1 MRSSSKRP
9 VKLNPYWQ
17 PQADALYGETAF
29 ALAWLEPVWFEDA
42 RSVPDGWSPDLASRA
57 DEWAAWQEE
66 VELRAVME
74 TELAEYQQQMEAAY
88 ARRLYEEQAALYV
101 PANQRWRFE

>member
-1 MRSSSKRP
+1 MKQSSKRP

-42 RSVPDGWSPDLASRA
+42 RSVPDDWDPSLCGHESMVYWRRL
-57 DEWAAWQEE
+57 WAAP
-66 VELRAVME
+66 VGF
-74 TELAEYQQQMEAAY
+74 T
-88 ARRLYEEQAALYV
+88 
-101 PANQRWRFE
+101 PG

>member
-1 MRSSSKRP
+1 MRPSSKRP

-42 RSVPDGWSPDLASRA
+42 RSVPDHWDPSL
-57 DEWAAWQEE
+57 
-66 VELRAVME
+66 LIH
-74 TELAEYQQQMEAAY
+74 
-88 ARRLYEEQAALYV
+88 ARRAY
-101 PANQRWRFE
+101 WRAYFERLTS

>member
-1 MRSSSKRP
+1 MRPSSKRP

-42 RSVPDGWSPDLASRA
+42 RSVPDDWDPSLCGHESMVYWRRF
-57 DEWAAWQEE
+57 WAAQ
-66 VELRAVME
+66 VGF
-74 TELAEYQQQMEAAY
+74 T
-88 ARRLYEEQAALYV
+88 
-101 PANQRWRFE
+101 PG

>member
-1 MRSSSKRP
+1 MRPSSKRP

-42 RSVPDGWSPDLASRA
+42 RSVPDDWDPSL
-57 DEWAAWQEE
+57 
-66 VELRAVME
+66 LIH
-74 TELAEYQQQMEAAY
+74 
-88 ARRLYEEQAALYV
+88 ARRAY
-101 PANQRWRFE
+101 WRAYFERLTP

>member
-1 MRSSSKRP
+1 MRPSSKRP

-42 RSVPDGWSPDLASRA
+42 RSVPDDWDPSL
-57 DEWAAWQEE
+57 
-66 VELRAVME
+66 LIH
-74 TELAEYQQQMEAAY
+74 
-88 ARRLYEEQAALYV
+88 ARRAY
-101 PANQRWRFE
+101 WRAYFERLTS

>member
-1 MRSSSKRP
+1 MRPSSKRP

-42 RSVPDGWSPDLASRA
+42 HSVPDDWSPDLQDRA
-57 DEWAAWQEE
+57 NRAAARGEE
-66 VELRAVME
+66 RDYCDWVH
-74 TELAEYQQQMEAAY
+74 TAY
-88 ARRLYEEQAALYV
+88 GED
-101 PANQRWRFE
+101 PPGW